1 MAMATNNFE
10 ACLKFTLKFE
20 GGFVNNPKDPGGAT
34 NLGVTLFTLSDFIG
48 KKASVA
54 QVKALTVK
62 DVTPIYRKRYWD
74 KVRADDL
81 PAGIDLAVFDFGVH
95 SGPMRAI
102 RIMQRVLGL
111 EDDGNIGDIT
121 LKIVRAAD
129 QLTLVKEFSAAR
141 LAFLQGL
148 PVFRHFANGLT
159 NRANLA
165 EAAALSLLV

>member
-1 MAMATNNFE
+1 
-10 ACLKFTLKFE
+10 
-20 GGFVNNPKDPGGAT
+20 
-34 NLGVTLFTLSDFIG
+34 
-48 KKASVA
+48 
-54 QVKALTVK
+54 
-62 DVTPIYRKRYWD
+62 
-74 KVRADDL
+74 
-81 PAGIDLAVFDFGVH
+81 
-95 SGPMRAI
+95 
-102 RIMQRVLGL
+102 MQRVLGL

-148 PVFRHFANGLT
+148 PVFRHFSNGLT